1 MMTRWRSC
9 LLELKQIWNLFHK
22 RFLNLSWSAI
32 PFCHKVRNLA
42 VYLDSNFSIDQH
54 VNLLCRSVFLELHR
68 IGHLRR
74 HLSVDATKT
83 LVSSFV
89 LSRRDY
95 CSSLLASL
103 PENRL
108 DRLQRV
114 QHNAA
119 RLVLGRRGRDHAK
132 PLLRSLHWLPVRPWI
147 EYKIPP
153 CAIVAEI
160 HLVLP
165 TCLVFSL
172 SINLPALCVL
182 QTLVS

>member
-1 MMTRWRSC
+1 MST
-9 LLELKQIWNLFHK
+9 
-22 RFLNLSWSAI
+22 
-32 PFCHKVRNLA
+32 
-42 VYLDSNFSIDQH
+42 
-54 VNLLCRSVFLELHR
+54 CRSVFLELR
-68 IGHLRR
+68 IIGRLRR
-74 HLSVDATKT
+74 HLSVDATKK
-83 LVSSFV
+83 LVSSFG

-95 CSSLLASL
+95 CNSLLASL
-103 PENRL
+103 PEIRL

-132 PLLRSLHWLPVRPWI
+132 PLLRSLHCLPVRPQI
-147 EYKIPP
+147 EYRIPP

-182 QTLVS
+182 VLPTCLVFSLSINLPALCVLQTLIS

>member
-1 MMTRWRSC
+1 M
-9 LLELKQIWNLFHK
+9 
-22 RFLNLSWSAI
+22 
-32 PFCHKVRNLA
+32 
-42 VYLDSNFSIDQH
+42 DQH

-68 IGHLRR
+68 IGNLRR
-74 HLSVDATKT
+74 HLSVDATKK

-89 LSRRDY
+89 LSRRD
-95 CSSLLASL
+95 CCNSLLASL

-119 RLVLGRRGRDHAK
+119 RLVFGRRGRDHAK
-132 PLLRSLHWLPVRPWI
+132 PLLRSLHWLPVRPRI
-147 EYKIPP
+147 EYRIPP

-165 TCLVFSL
+165 TCPVFSL
-172 SINLPALCVL
+172 STFPLSAFCRHWSHDCSTHQTQQVWKACFLIHTTCDLDFLP
-182 QTLVS
+182 QTST